1 MLALQTIIKLSI
13 LHALWWSVRPKH
25 VVVLQYKQTAVL
37 DGVLR
42 IYTERSRKDSAFE
55 GALGGIGNRHKT
67 WLVKPA
73 GMRSFGTDSRRWKRN
88 LQKKVAK
95 SLHVTWNRVELVA
108 FVNVLAAL
116 LSGCSGSEK
125 FLDWLSYFSVSRSAL
140 FGTSKHNF
148 TRQSDNIHIY

>member
-25 VVVLQYKQTAVL
+25 VVVFQYKQIVVL
-37 DGVLR
+37 DKVLR
-42 IYTERSRKDSAFE
+42 IYTEGSRKNNAFG
-55 GALGGIGNRHKT
+55 GALGGMGNRHKT

-73 GMRSFGTDSRRWKRN
+73 GMRSFGKASRRWKRN

-95 SLHVTWNRVELVA
+95 RFHVTWNRIELVA

-116 LSGCSGSEK
+116 LSGCTDSEK
-125 FLDWLSYFSVSRSAL
+125 FLDWLSYFSVSKSAL
-140 FGTSKHNF
+140 FGTSEHDL
-148 TRQSDNIHIY
+148 TRRRDTQID